1 MKHPVIHIPLSS
13 QAEFRGQTAGLKR
26 GKAVK
31 VRAPPNFIHRP
42 AGNISLPPRHGTRA
56 RLPSPVVANER

>member
-31 VRAPPNFIHRP
+31 VRQDPHVNPRDPGTAIGFRSPRLERP
-42 AGNISLPPRHGTRA
+42 G
-56 RLPSPVVANER
+56 

>member
-1 MKHPVIHIPLSS
+1 MKHPVIHLPLSS

-31 VRAPPNFIHRP
+31 VRAI
-42 AGNISLPPRHGTRA
+42 ADASLHVRFPFPLHLSLGFT
-56 RLPSPVVANER
+56 PF